1 MSEPTNSAPSAPA
14 TPTPKRSGHPLWEVD
29 DALALR
35 NFLSSSTGLR
45 AMAWL
50 RFWAPP
56 LLDGEH
62 KNKTLVASGQVK
74 GYNEAI
80 DFLRSLTEEN
90 PTHEEPKTTSEY
102 PDLDDDKKWTAEQSS
117 RE

>member
-1 MSEPTNSAPSAPA
+1 MSKPTNSASAPPSPA
-14 TPTPKRSGHPLWEVD
+14 PKRPQHPAWDVD

-35 NFLSSSTGLR
+35 NFLSSTSGTR
-45 AMAWL
+45 ALAWL
-50 RFWAPP
+50 RLWAPV

-80 DFLRSLTEEN
+80 DFLWSLTEEN
-90 PTHEEPKTTSEY
+90 PIPEAPKDVSEY
-102 PDLDDDKKWTAEQSS
+102 PDLEDDKQWTDEQS
-117 RE
+117 RRD

>member
-1 MSEPTNSAPSAPA
+1 MPAPTTSAPSAPA
-14 TPTPKRSGHPLWEVD
+14 SAPKRTGHPEWTVD

-35 NFLSSSTGLR
+35 NFLSSLSGLR
-45 AMAWL
+45 AMSWL
-50 RFWAPP
+50 RYWAPV

-80 DFLRSLTEEN
+80 EFLRSLTEEN
-90 PTHEEPKTTSEY
+90 PVPDEPKAVSEY